1 MSERGGKKKEKEK
14 PLTAEAKRKDE
25 AELAKRAQK
34 TKIQFEILRRKIQI
48 EDTDTTQIHQ
58 QFELQIHGN
67 QFCPLM
73 WVGQGGQGARGE
85 SKPNQTLMQ

>member
-34 TKIQFEILRRKIQI
+34 TQIQFEILRRKIQI
-48 EDTDTTQIHQ
+48 EDTDTRHNTDS
-58 QFELQIHGN
+58 
-67 QFCPLM
+67 PA
-73 WVGQGGQGARGE
+73 V
-85 SKPNQTLMQ
+85 